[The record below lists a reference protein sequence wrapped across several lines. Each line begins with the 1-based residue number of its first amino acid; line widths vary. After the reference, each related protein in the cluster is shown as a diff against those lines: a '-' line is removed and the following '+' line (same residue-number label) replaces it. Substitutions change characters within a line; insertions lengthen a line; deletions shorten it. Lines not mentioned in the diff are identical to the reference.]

1 MRRAIE
7 FCLAVVAALM
17 LLADAHAQLTDP
29 ARTTDDSLR
38 IYAVD
43 IWQDPPQSW
52 GPGRGVYLG
61 KGLVLTAAHVV
72 GSVAQTKPRVHIAGM
87 ELPATALREGNFE
100 RADLTQRSSRK
111 RAKRYRQIFRAGI
124 DDPRLHTIEHF

>member
-7 FCLAVVAALM
+7 FCVAVVALM

-43 IWQDPPQSW
+43 IWQDPPQLW

-72 GSVAQTKPRVHIAGM
+72 GVAAHTKQ
-87 ELPATALREGNFE
+87 
-100 RADLTQRSSRK
+100 RAISSEW
-111 RAKRYRQIFRAGI
+111 I
-124 DDPRLHTIEHF
+124 

>member
-1 MRRAIE
+1 MFSKAATFYRGQPVRRAIE

-29 ARTTDDSLR
+29 AQTTDDSLR

-52 GPGRGVYLG
+52 GPGRAVYLG
-61 KGLVLTAAHVV
+61 KGLF
-72 GSVAQTKPRVHIAGM
+72 
-87 ELPATALREGNFE
+87 LPPPMLSAR
-100 RADLTQRSSRK
+100 
-111 RAKRYRQIFRAGI
+111 
-124 DDPRLHTIEHF
+124 